1 MEQDHVDTVTSLNQQ
16 TSNEWVKLLRKLRWI
31 GLEEEARNLELVLS
45 ILRSEQRSVLAEPLG
60 TAWRK
65 TKSISTIEV
74 FTTRR
79 NERCP

>member
-31 GLEEEARNLELVLS
+31 GLEEEARNLELALS

-60 TAWRK
+60 AA
-65 TKSISTIEV
+65 
-74 FTTRR
+74 
-79 NERCP
+79 

>member
-45 ILRSEQRSVLAEPLG
+45 ILRSKQRSVLAEPLG
-60 TAWRK
+60 TA
-65 TKSISTIEV
+65 
-74 FTTRR
+74 
-79 NERCP
+79 

>member
-60 TAWRK
+60 TA
-65 TKSISTIEV
+65 
-74 FTTRR
+74 
-79 NERCP
+79 

>member
-31 GLEEEARNLELVLS
+31 GLEEEARNLEQVLS

-60 TAWRK
+60 TA
-65 TKSISTIEV
+65 
-74 FTTRR
+74 
-79 NERCP
+79 

>member
-60 TAWRK
+60 AA
-65 TKSISTIEV
+65 
-74 FTTRR
+74 
-79 NERCP
+79 

>member
-1 MEQDHVDTVTSLNQQ
+1 MEQDHVDTVTSLNQL

-60 TAWRK
+60 AA
-65 TKSISTIEV
+65 
-74 FTTRR
+74 
-79 NERCP
+79 